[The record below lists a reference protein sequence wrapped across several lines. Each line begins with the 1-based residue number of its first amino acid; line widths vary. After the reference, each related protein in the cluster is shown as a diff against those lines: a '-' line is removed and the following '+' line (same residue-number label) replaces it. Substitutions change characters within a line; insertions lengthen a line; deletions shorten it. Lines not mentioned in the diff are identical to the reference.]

1 MVQSVVDLAMKAVG
15 SASAE
20 DKRTFSQIMLWR
32 NADACREVIYQF
44 ASERKA
50 NEFSKIKNLAALL
63 TRRLMVLPNA
73 CRQDGEDLR

>member
-1 MVQSVVDLAMKAVG
+1 M
-15 SASAE
+15 
-20 DKRTFSQIMLWR
+20 
-32 NADACREVIYQF
+32 IYQF